1 MNASLG
7 LEMERDFFLRYLAEE
22 MKVVYLPGVEYTA
35 YEYEEHDIT
44 FYRGLYMQEW
54 YFDSIT
60 EFWMPFLTEMKEK
73 YGRIP
78 VFIQY
83 NFMYSI
89 HARFEGNM
97 DNRNKHV
104 IEEGHG
110 EE

>member
-1 MNASLG
+1 M
-7 LEMERDFFLRYLAEE
+7 EIERDFFLRLMAEE

-60 EFWMPFLTEMKEK
+60 EFWMPFLTEMEEK

-83 NFMYSI
+83 N
-89 HARFEGNM
+89 
-97 DNRNKHV
+97 
-104 IEEGHG
+104 
-110 EE
+110 

>member
-1 MNASLG
+1 M
-7 LEMERDFFLRYLAEE
+7 AEE

-73 YGRIP
+73 YP
-78 VFIQY
+78 V
-83 NFMYSI
+83 
-89 HARFEGNM
+89 
-97 DNRNKHV
+97 
-104 IEEGHG
+104 
-110 EE
+110 